1 MFLTFLTTFDFN
13 SLLIS
18 LILSLLSQFLSCLSL
33 SLEVESHNPVPYL
46 LYEPKQF
53 RWMHMNQSDSDN
65 TRQILF
71 KVNYRFKLNGELIP
85 VKSGVG
91 GSFSVK
97 LMFRKII

>member
-1 MFLTFLTTFDFN
+1 
-13 SLLIS
+13 
-18 LILSLLSQFLSCLSL
+18 
-33 SLEVESHNPVPYL
+33 
-46 LYEPKQF
+46 
-53 RWMHMNQSDSDN
+53 MNQSDSDN

-97 LMFRKII
+97 LMFRKIR